1 MENFYNYEQVL
12 NALKVEYV
20 NARNLKKVANSAKR
34 ATKNAASFS
43 NRKVNEK
50 TTLENRVDSIE
61 SVMDSTLSNAINEAD
76 QKKWTD
82 LKSKLSELKGKLKNI
97 ENGEY
102 LLVQSTLI
110 NPLDLNNQYEEVST
124 MDSSSFNML
133 KNLLNTAIND
143 AETAINAAYS
153 TDYNTLSQATIIRYG
168 ESELSNNQIMAKYL
182 EKKSTLESLFQKAES
197 AIDEYVNDIFSE
209 VDGVKGREGDCVSQS
224 RTLSYK
230 KDELATLLVN
240 EGSQSDIDQKE
251 LEIESIKQL
260 MIQHANELKLA
271 KIKLEQKAEDRFKI
285 VAEYI
290 EDARDYADEDFYQ
303 FINQNQYFLRDT
315 GEPNIAELTDYR
327 TGNLYSSLFDK
338 LAQSTQIQG
347 ISESEYTQFKNEVD
361 NARTNLM
368 GLNNI
373 IIRNVLRDQTLEYPQ
388 NLIEE
393 VGDGKFEFKS
403 YVPTNDIKFYKD
415 YNRALHIQT
424 SEYIIRKADRD
435 SKRIELRD
443 MVFTEAGSVI
453 NKMQQ
458 TYTDIRD
465 TKWHLRKA
473 HKFHKLNTELYT
485 GTQEQQS
492 AYNDFISEH
501 NQAFYLFNQTEQTYQ
516 YNQATYQ
523 FNLGIFENEFNLL
536 NTLTTTKTST
546 EDYLSTLS
554 SSGGID
560 SSFAYGSGFDADAN
574 SVAIQS
580 DGKILVG
587 GEFTSYNGT
596 SANKIIRLNSDG
608 SIDTSFIYGTGFDN
622 DVTSIAIQSDGKIL
636 VGGYFFTY
644 NGTFAN
650 RIIRL
655 NSDGSVD
662 TSFVIG
668 TGFDSDVDSTIVI
681 QSDGK
686 ILVGGSFTDYNGT
699 PANYIIRLNS
709 DGSVDT
715 SFVTG
720 TGFDSSVFSI
730 AIQSDGK
737 IVVGGYFWTYNG
749 TSANKIIR
757 LNSDGSRD
765 TSFVTGTGIDGFQI
779 VQSIAIQSDGAI
791 LVGGDFSS
799 YNGTSAK
806 KIIRLNS
813 DGSVDTSFST
823 GSGFH
828 GYAAVYSIAI
838 QSDGKIVVGGGFHSY
853 NGTPANYII
862 RLNSD
867 GSVDTSFVYG
877 TGLNGY
883 TKSFAIQSDGKI
895 VVAGQFQSYNG
906 TSANFIIRLNSDGD
920 EAYPEALIS
929 RNAAIEEY
937 NLFLDTKFGEE
948 WFGLGLNQ
956 FTTGQLLLDM
966 KNARDTSY
974 ASYAA
979 AETAWNTELAEFEV
993 LKSQMTLE
1001 EVDDFYKK
1009 EGIRSAHD
1017 ISNAEDRLANLENR
1031 ESGLQWHLVQIGN
1044 QATIMITNSPGSFR
1058 EVSDAQFE
1066 ESQLAS
1072 LLGGVKNF
1080 LDSEN
1085 NLLAINK
1092 KEIHSKESLKRKLE
1106 REMEGMQMGR
1116 PMNPSLPQGVF
1127 GAASAGESLLFSS
1140 EPYQWKNQ
1148 LMSGINN
1155 IIIRFNPDSFAD
1167 AIIAEATNG
1176 TRWW

>member
-715 SFVTG
+715 SFV
-720 TGFDSSVFSI
+720 
-730 AIQSDGK
+730 
-737 IVVGGYFWTYNG
+737 
-749 TSANKIIR
+749 
-757 LNSDGSRD
+757 
-765 TSFVTGTGIDGFQI
+765 
-779 VQSIAIQSDGAI
+779 
-791 LVGGDFSS
+791 
-799 YNGTSAK
+799 
-806 KIIRLNS
+806 
-813 DGSVDTSFST
+813 
-823 GSGFH
+823 
-828 GYAAVYSIAI
+828 
-838 QSDGKIVVGGGFHSY
+838 
-853 NGTPANYII
+853 
-862 RLNSD
+862 
-867 GSVDTSFVYG
+867 YG

>member
-12 NALKVEYV
+12 NALKAEYV
-20 NARNLKKVANSAKR
+20 NARNLKKVANTAKR

-102 LLVQSTLI
+102 LLVQSPLI
-110 NPLDLNNQYEEVST
+110 NPNQYEEVSP

-133 KNLLNTAIND
+133 KNLLTNAIND
-143 AETAINAAYS
+143 AENAINSAYS
-153 TDYNTLSQATIIRYG
+153 QEYDTLSQATKIIYG
-168 ESELSNNQIMAKYL
+168 ESEISNENIMAKYL
-182 EKKSTLESLFQKAES
+182 EKKSTLESLFQKAEA
-197 AIDEYVNDIFSE
+197 AIAEYINDIFNE
-209 VDGVKGREGDCVSQS
+209 VNEVKGREGGCVSQS

-251 LEIESIKQL
+251 LEIESVKQL
-260 MIQHANELKLA
+260 MIQNANELKLA
-271 KIKLEQKAEDRFKI
+271 KIKLEEKAESRFKI

-290 EDARDYADEDFYQ
+290 EDARDYASIDFYQ
-303 FINQNQYFLRDT
+303 FINMNQYFLRDAA
-315 GEPNIAELTDYR
+315 EPNRDELTDYR
-327 TGNLYSSLFDK
+327 ASKLYSSLFDA
-338 LAQSTQIQG
+338 LTTSTNISG
-347 ISESEYTQFKNEVD
+347 ISVNEYTQFKNEVD

-373 IIRNVLRDQTLEYPQ
+373 IIRNNLRERSLDQPQ
-388 NLIEE
+388 DLI
-393 VGDGKFEFKS
+393 DLNSNGKFEFKS
-403 YVPTNDIKFYKD
+403 YVPTNDIMFYKD

-443 MVFTEAGSVI
+443 MVFTEAVSI
-453 NKMQQ
+453 IQKMQQ

-465 TKWHLRKA
+465 TKWHLRRA
-473 HKFHKLNTELYT
+473 HKYHKSNTELYT

-516 YNQATYQ
+516 YNQAPYQ
-523 FNLGIFENEFNLL
+523 FNLAIFENEFNLL

-560 SSFAYGSGFDADAN
+560 SSFAYGSGFDGGDVL
-574 SVAIQS
+574 SIAIQS
-580 DGKILVG
+580 DGKIVVG

-596 SANKIIRLNSDG
+596 SADRLIRLNSDG
-608 SIDTSFIYGTGFDN
+608 SIDTSFVYGTGFDGDIYSIVIQN
-622 DVTSIAIQSDGKIL
+622 DSKVL
-636 VGGYFFTY
+636 VGGQFATY
-644 NGTFAN
+644 NGTPAN

-662 TSFVIG
+662 TSFVYGTGFDNEVDSIVIQSDGKIIVGGGFADYNGTPANAIIRLNADGSIDTSFVYG
-668 TGFDSDVDSTIVI
+668 TGFDSSGLSIAI

-686 ILVGGSFTDYNGT
+686 ILVGGF
-699 PANYIIRLNS
+699 
-709 DGSVDT
+709 
-715 SFVTG
+715 
-720 TGFDSSVFSI
+720 
-730 AIQSDGK
+730 
-737 IVVGGYFWTYNG
+737 FWTYNG
-749 TSANKIIR
+749 TSVNKIVR
-757 LNSDGSRD
+757 LNSDGSID
-765 TSFVTGTGIDGFQI
+765 TSFVTGTGIDGYQI

-799 YNGTSAK
+799 YNGTPARR
-806 KIIRLNS
+806 IIRLNS
-813 DGSVDTSFST
+813 DGSIDTSFST

-828 GYAAVYSIAI
+828 GDNGVYSIAI
-838 QSDGKIVVGGGFHSY
+838 QSDGKIVVGGGFSSY
-853 NGTPANYII
+853 NGTSANYII

-877 TGLNGY
+877 TGLNGRA
-883 TKSFAIQSDGKI
+883 KSVAIQSDGKI
-895 VVAGQFQSYNG
+895 LVGGEFQSYNG
-906 TSANFIIRLNSDGD
+906 TSANYIIRLNSDGD

-948 WFGLGLNQ
+948 WFGLNQ
-956 FTTGQLLLDM
+956 FTKGQWLLDM

-979 AETAWNTELAEFEV
+979 AEAAWNTELAEFEV
-993 LKSQMTLE
+993 LKSQMTFE
-1001 EVDDFYKK
+1001 EPADYYKK
-1009 EGIRSAHD
+1009 EGITSAHY
-1017 ISNAEDRLANLENR
+1017 ISNAEDRLANLLQR
-1031 ESGLQWHLVQIGN
+1031 DSGLMWNLHQIKN
-1044 QATIMITNSPGSFR
+1044 PAITMIGSFR
-1058 EVSDAQFE
+1058 QVSDAQFE

-1080 LDSEN
+1080 LESEN

-1092 KEIHSKESLKRKLE
+1092 KDIHSKESLKRKLE
-1106 REMEGMQMGR
+1106 REMAGMQMGR
-1116 PMNPSLPQGVF
+1116 PLNPPLPQSVF
-1127 GAASAGESLLFSS
+1127 NTDLLNLIGSN
-1140 EPYQWKNQ
+1140 PYQYKNE

-1155 IIIRFNPDSFAD
+1155 IIIRFNPNSFAD

-1176 TRWW
+1176 TSWW